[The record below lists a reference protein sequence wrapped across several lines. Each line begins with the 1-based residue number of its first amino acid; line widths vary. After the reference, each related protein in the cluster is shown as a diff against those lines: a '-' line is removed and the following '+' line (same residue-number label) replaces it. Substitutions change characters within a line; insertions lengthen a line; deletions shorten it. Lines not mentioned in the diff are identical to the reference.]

1 MRPMGVT
8 VQTGELAIEEI
19 LAYARLAEELG
30 YDAFLPTEESG
41 KDAFSVLALA
51 ARAARRI
58 RLGTAIISV
67 YTRTPTLVAMEVAA
81 LDRYSEG
88 RALLGLGTGGPGF
101 IPLGHGIPIVRPLTR
116 VRETVAIVRGMLS
129 GERFTFQGELFHVQ
143 GFRLRE
149 RPMRADVPVWV
160 AALNPRMT
168 ALGGEVA
175 DGVIYNLLP
184 VPYVAE
190 ARAQIAEGARRAG
203 RDPGT
208 VRLATL
214 AVTDVEPGDP
224 GALEAAK
231 KTVAFYAASPA
242 YHHMLEAVGF
252 GPLAKEIAALWHA
265 REQQRAVDLVTEELL
280 EAVSL
285 TGGHEKVRQQV
296 RAYLDLG
303 VYPIIY
309 PATRPGRVAED
320 MARAIR
326 LIAELAN

>member
-8 VQTGELAIEEI
+8 IQTGELAIQEI
-19 LAYARLAEELG
+19 LDYARLGEALG
-30 YDAFLPTEESG
+30 YDGFLPTEESG

-51 ARAARRI
+51 SQATQRI

-67 YTRTPTLVAMEVAA
+67 YTRTPTLMAMEVAA
-81 LDRYSEG
+81 LDRYSGG
-88 RALLGLGTGGPGF
+88 RAMLGLGTGGPGF
-101 IPLGHGIPIVRPLTR
+101 IPLGHGIPIVRPLIR
-116 VRETVAIVRGMLS
+116 VRETVAILRGMLS
-129 GERFTFQGELFHVQ
+129 GERFTFRGEFFHVQ

-149 RPMRADVPVWV
+149 RPIRADVPVWI
-160 AALNPRMT
+160 AALNPKMT

-184 VPYVAE
+184 VAYVAE
-190 ARAQIAEGARRAG
+190 ARAQIAGGARRAG
-203 RDPGT
+203 RDPRQ
-208 VRLATL
+208 VTL
-214 AVTDVEPGDP
+214 ASLTVTCTEPGDP
-224 GALEAAK
+224 GAVEAAR
-231 KTVAFYAASPA
+231 KTVAFYAAAPT

-252 GPLAKEIAALWHA
+252 GRLAKEIAAAWHA
-265 REQQRAVDLVTEELL
+265 RQQHRAADLVSPELL

-285 TGGHEKVRQQV
+285 TGDRDKVRQHL

-326 LIAELAN
+326 LIADLAS